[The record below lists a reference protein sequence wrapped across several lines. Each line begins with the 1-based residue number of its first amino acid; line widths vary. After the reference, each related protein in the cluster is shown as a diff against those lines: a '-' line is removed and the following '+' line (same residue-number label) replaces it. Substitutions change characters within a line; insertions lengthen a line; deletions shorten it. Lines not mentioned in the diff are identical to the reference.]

1 MATHLENLTN
11 ILTGVL
17 GLAPDNNQ
25 LNTVAAAALTKVT
38 DKELLLLFPTAT
50 RKTLTVNQR
59 AYIANVVIRKL
70 IRRMIRNVKVADVR
84 TSNLPALTAA
94 ANDETI

>member
-1 MATHLENLTN
+1 MATHLENFIN

-17 GLAPDNNQ
+17 GTAPDNNQ
-25 LNTVAAAALTKVT
+25 LSTVASAALTKVS
-38 DKELLLLFPTAT
+38 DKEIEEFFPNIT
-50 RKTLTVNQR
+50 RETLTVNQR

-70 IRRMIRNVKVADVR
+70 IRRMVRTVKVADARV
-84 TSNLPALTAA
+84 SNQPAVIAA